1 MVKTDKI
8 EGGTKMIRMDLIY
21 SAAIEE
27 DLFEG
32 FKERDIG
39 KKYTKL
45 NNVMGVGCSLPRLG
59 DAIWPQLNVQLI
71 IFCNENEAKE
81 IVEVV
86 EVVRKLYPTEGVACF
101 QSEAIVW

>member
-1 MVKTDKI
+1 MVTTDSI
-8 EGGTKMIRMDLIY
+8 ESGTKMRRMDLIY

-32 FKERDIG
+32 FKEREIG

-45 NNVMGVGCSLPRLG
+45 NNVMGAGCSIPRLG
-59 DAIWPQLNVQLI
+59 DAIWPQLNVQMI
-71 IFCNENEAKE
+71 IFCDEEEARK

-86 EVVRKLYPTEGVACF
+86 EVVRKLYPTEGIACF
-101 QSEAIVW
+101 ESEAIVR